1 LANISITGG
10 TSPSVA
16 VYGNN
21 LAVAA
26 GVGTDTVGN
35 VNVTTTAS
43 VGSLNTL
50 TINES
55 LKALSALGVD
65 TINLGSGADTIVQ
78 SGQATIANAF
88 STAGPTGVNTY
99 STASTTLANARADV
113 AGVAGGTKADASA
126 VATVIGGALDSAG
139 VTGQNGI
146 TDVSG
151 VFSGVK
157 ADAAAATV
165 VGAAGVQTLTGGT
178 GSTLF
183 EFLGNE
189 TGSQSTITNFV
200 STDKMYVEG
209 YSLSYL
215 QSHNDISTLGG
226 NTYIS
231 IDGGK
236 TSIELK
242 GFTGLN
248 SSEITTHKT

>member
-26 GVGTDTVGN
+26 GVGTDSVGN
-35 VNVTTTAS
+35 ANVTATAS

-78 SGQATIANAF
+78 SGQATVANAF
-88 STAGPTGVNTY
+88 SIAGPTGVNTY

-113 AGVAGGTKADASA
+113 GGVLGGTKADASA
-126 VATVIGGALDSAG
+126 VSTVIGGALDQVS
-139 VTGQNGI
+139 VTGHNGI

-157 ADAAAATV
+157 ADAATV
-165 VGAAGVQTLTGGT
+165 VGGTGVSTLTGGT

-183 EFLGNE
+183 EFLGSE

-215 QSHNDISTLGG
+215 QANHDISTQGG

>member
-1 LANISITGG
+1 MANISITGG

-16 VYGNN
+16 VYGTN
-21 LAVAA
+21 LGVSA
-26 GVGTDTVGN
+26 GVGTDSVGTVHVG
-35 VNVTTTAS
+35 TTAS
-43 VGSLNTL
+43 VGNLNTL
-50 TINES
+50 TINDS
-55 LKALSALGVD
+55 LKTLSALGVD

-99 STASTTLANARADV
+99 TTASTTLANARADV
-113 AGVAGGTKADASA
+113 SGVVGGTKADASA
-126 VATVIGGALDSAG
+126 VATVIGGALDAAS

-157 ADAAAATV
+157 ADAATV
-165 VGAAGVQTLTGGT
+165 LGGTGAQTLTGGT

-189 TGSQSTITNFV
+189 TGGQSTITNFV

-215 QSHNDISTLGG
+215 QSHNDISTQGG

>member
-21 LAVAA
+21 LGVSA
-26 GVGTDTVGN
+26 GVGTDSVGN
-35 VNVTTTAS
+35 VNVSTTAS

-88 STAGPTGVNTY
+88 SVAGPTGVNTY
-99 STASTTLANARADV
+99 STASTTLANARTDV
-113 AGVAGGTKADASA
+113 NGVLGGTKADVSA
-126 VATVIGGALDSAG
+126 VSTVIGGALDEAR

-157 ADAAAATV
+157 ADAATV
-165 VGAAGVQTLTGGT
+165 VGGTGVSTLTGGT

-183 EFLGNE
+183 EFLGND

-215 QSHNDISTLGG
+215 QANHDISTQGG